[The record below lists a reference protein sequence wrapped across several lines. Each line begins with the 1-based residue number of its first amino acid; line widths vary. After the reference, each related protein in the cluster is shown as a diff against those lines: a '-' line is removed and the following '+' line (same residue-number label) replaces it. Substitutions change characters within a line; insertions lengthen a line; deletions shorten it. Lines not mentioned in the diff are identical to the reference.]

1 MVYQRRQI
9 ITESER
15 NRILGL
21 YERPMSMESV
31 VIAEWLSPDEKFC
44 IFLDD
49 LIDVEN
55 KVKIGNIW
63 ENFDHF
69 KFFLNHSFEVAA
81 NVSQEIKES
90 VMESLKS
97 FVITESNQDMS
108 GLKPYVKELLKE
120 NVFGDAWD
128 YAKETG
134 SKAVQGV
141 KDFTSKS
148 WEGVKSLYKDISE
161 GEWVKA
167 FELIKKGMLYVARTI
182 RSAIYNPIGILLDAI
197 LIATGVGKGAQFV
210 VWAIIVGLDIY
221 ELTTGDVEDKD
232 LTLPWRLLFLGVD
245 IIGLVFAGVAAKAAK
260 GVVGSAVR
268 QFGSSLEG
276 FSKALKSNKVLQGI
290 AQKILDATKGASGLI
305 SKALSNLKTSSPKIF
320 SFISTPLNAIG
331 SFITKIVE
339 VLSSGLKGTVKVGNK
354 VLSAPG
360 NAVKSALG
368 NGGAGNLAKTMV
380 NVGTPLVAAGV
391 YSKNKER
398 EAYKEVG
405 DALQGS
411 NVKAN
416 YDSDKIEW

>member
-21 YERPMSMESV
+21 YERPMLVESV

-69 KFFLNHSFEVAA
+69 KFFLNHSFEVAT

-90 VMESLKS
+90 VMGSLKS

-128 YAKETG
+128 YAKETAHNAYTG
-134 SKAVQGV
+134 TTAFVDTSINGLKKLYTNI
-141 KDFTSKS
+141 KD
-148 WEGVKSLYKDISE
+148 
-161 GEWVKA
+161 GEWTKA
-167 FELIKKGMLYVARTI
+167 FEIIKKGMVYVARTI
-182 RSAIYNPIGILLDAI
+182 RSAMYNPIGILLDAI

-221 ELTTGDVEDKD
+221 ELTTGNVEDKD
-232 LTLPWRLLFLGVD
+232 LALPWRLLFLGVD
-245 IIGLVFAGVAAKAAK
+245 IIGLVSAGIAAKAAK

-290 AQKILDATKGASGLI
+290 AQKILESTKGASGLI
-305 SKALSNLKTSSPKIF
+305 SKALANLKTSSPKIY

-339 VLSSGLKGTVKVGNK
+339 VLSSGLKGTVKAIGK
-354 VLSAPG
+354 PG
-360 NAVKSALG
+360 NIVKSVLGGGKLGSAVKAAVNTTAVLGGVGAYTQGQKNKYEKSMENALG
-368 NGGAGNLAKTMV
+368 NP
-380 NVGTPLVAAGV
+380 NVESQ
-391 YSKNKER
+391 Y
-398 EAYKEVG
+398 
-405 DALQGS
+405 
-411 NVKAN
+411 N
-416 YDSDKIEW
+416 YNEL

>member
-21 YERPMSMESV
+21 YERPMLMESV

-49 LIDVEN
+49 LIDIEN

-69 KFFLNHSFEVAA
+69 KFFLNHSFEVAT

-90 VMESLKS
+90 VMMSLKS

-120 NVFGDAWD
+120 NVFGDALD

-134 SKAVQGV
+134 AKAVQGV
-141 KDFTSKS
+141 KDFTTTSIDGLK
-148 WEGVKSLYKDISE
+148 KLYTNIKD
-161 GEWVKA
+161 GEWTKA
-167 FELIKKGMLYVARTI
+167 FEIIKKGMVYVARTI
-182 RSAIYNPIGILLDAI
+182 RSAMYNPIGILLDAI
-197 LIATGVGKGAQFV
+197 LIATGIGKGAQFV

-221 ELTTGDVEDKD
+221 ELTTGNVEDKD
-232 LTLPWRLLFLGVD
+232 LSLPWRLLFLGVD
-245 IIGLVFAGVAAKAAK
+245 IIGLVLAGIAAKAAK

-268 QFGSSLEG
+268 QFGSSVEG
-276 FSKALKSNKVLQGI
+276 FSKALKSNKALQGI
-290 AQKILDATKGASGLI
+290 AQKILKATDGAKSLI
-305 SKALSNLKTSSPKIF
+305 SKALSNLKTSSPKIY

-339 VLSSGLKGTVKVGNK
+339 VLSSGLKGTYKAISK
-354 VLSAPG
+354 PG
-360 NAVKSALG
+360 NVIKSALG
-368 NGGAGNLAKTMV
+368 GGKLGSGVKAAV
-380 NVGTPLVAAGV
+380 NATAVLGGVGA
-391 YSKNKER
+391 YSQGQKNKFEKSM
-398 EAYKEVG
+398 EN
-405 DALQGS
+405 ALGNP
-411 NVKAN
+411 NVQSQYN
-416 YDSDKIEW
+416 YNEL